1 MSREKNL
8 AKNTAILAI
17 GQLSSKIFTFL
28 LLPVYTSLLSPDDF
42 GTIDALQTVISLAL
56 YFVTLQIENAVF
68 RFIIENRTNKE
79 NQISY
84 VTSAGVVLLAMAGT
98 STIVI
103 GVINSLYMIPYVIL
117 VTLSL
122 WTQSLYLFVS
132 NLARGLGK
140 NTDYSITSFVVTV
153 SSLIINIV
161 LIVGLKIGAVAI
173 LVALAFSNLI
183 GFGWLFLRL
192 HIWQLIKFS
201 TVNKMKIQEM
211 LRYSLPLIP
220 NAISWWI
227 ANTSD
232 RLIIICF
239 WEQGI

>member
-1 MSREKNL
+1 M
-8 AKNTAILAI
+8 
-17 GQLSSKIFTFL
+17 
-28 LLPVYTSLLSPDDF
+28 YTSLLSPDDF

-103 GVINSLYMIPYVIL
+103 GVINFLYMIPYVIL

-132 NLARGLGK
+132 NLARGW
-140 NTDYSITSFVVTV
+140 V
-153 SSLIINIV
+153 
-161 LIVGLKIGAVAI
+161 
-173 LVALAFSNLI
+173 
-183 GFGWLFLRL
+183 
-192 HIWQLIKFS
+192 
-201 TVNKMKIQEM
+201 KIQII
-211 LRYSLPLIP
+211 RLPVL
-220 NAISWWI
+220 
-227 ANTSD
+227 
-232 RLIIICF
+232 LLQF
-239 WEQGI
+239 HL

>member
-42 GTIDALQTVISLAL
+42 GTNWCSSYSNQLAL

-103 GVINSLYMIPYVIL
+103 GVINFLYMIPYVIL

-140 NTDYSITSFVVTV
+140 NTDYSITSFAVTV

-161 LIVGLKIGAVAI
+161 FDCGPENRCCGDSCCISI
-173 LVALAFSNLI
+173 LQFNR
-183 GFGWLFLRL
+183 FCWLFWDC
-192 HIWQLIKFS
+192 IYG
-201 TVNKMKIQEM
+201 N
-211 LRYSLPLIP
+211 
-220 NAISWWI
+220 
-227 ANTSD
+227 
-232 RLIIICF
+232 
-239 WEQGI
+239 

>member
-103 GVINSLYMIPYVIL
+103 GVINFLYMIPYVIL

-122 WTQSLYLFVS
+122 WAQSLYLFVS

-153 SSLIINIV
+153 SSLIINIDRGSENRCCGDSCC
-161 LIVGLKIGAVAI
+161 ISI
-173 LVALAFSNLI
+173 LQFNRIWLAFFEI
-183 GFGWLFLRL
+183 AY
-192 HIWQLIKFS
+192 
-201 TVNKMKIQEM
+201 M
-211 LRYSLPLIP
+211 
-220 NAISWWI
+220 AI
-227 ANTSD
+227 N
-232 RLIIICF
+232 
-239 WEQGI
+239 

>member
-98 STIVI
+98 STTLDSVI
-103 GVINSLYMIPYVIL
+103 IFVCF
-117 VTLSL
+117 
-122 WTQSLYLFVS
+122 QS
-132 NLARGLGK
+132 GK
-140 NTDYSITSFVVTV
+140 R
-153 SSLIINIV
+153 
-161 LIVGLKIGAVAI
+161 VG
-173 LVALAFSNLI
+173 
-183 GFGWLFLRL
+183 
-192 HIWQLIKFS
+192 
-201 TVNKMKIQEM
+201 
-211 LRYSLPLIP
+211 
-220 NAISWWI
+220 
-227 ANTSD
+227 
-232 RLIIICF
+232 
-239 WEQGI
+239 